1 MNAIDITTPLTRRK
15 VMSGAAAGAALFVMG
30 TWLPLSKARAQEGG
44 IPQGIFDPNVFLQI
58 APDNSITVLIK
69 HFEMGQGITTGLT
82 TLVAE
87 ELDADWSQ
95 MRFAFAPANA
105 ALYNNLA
112 FGPVQATGGTTSTI
126 EAWTQMRQVGAAARA
141 MFVAAAAKKWR
152 VDPASIMIEKG
163 ILRRGGREARFGDL
177 VAAAMK
183 EPVPETVTLKTPEKW
198 RLIGTRLPR
207 LDTPEKV
214 DGRAEFALDARR
226 PGMLTVAV
234 AHPPLFG
241 AVVASYDGERAMA
254 VPGVVDV
261 RQLPTGVAVY
271 ATNSWAA
278 IEGRKALAIEWDKK
292 RAETRS
298 TEKIFEEYR
307 AKLASPGLQASTR
320 GDVKTALAGADKVI
334 EAEFTFPY
342 LAHAPMEPLNCT
354 LEVSETGAELWS
366 GCQLQTIDQMV
377 LAHILDV
384 KPEQVKIN
392 TMLGGGSFGRRGNPS
407 ADWTTELGYAAK
419 AIGGKAPIHLLWTRE
434 DDIKGGFYR
443 PMVLHKVR
451 IGLSNDGS
459 ISGWD
464 HQLVSKPI
472 FPGTPFEASSVNKE
486 GLDATSVE
494 GIADTPYAIRD
505 MAVTQHNVDSAV
517 PVLWWRSIGHT
528 HTAYAMET
536 LIDELAKA
544 SSVDPL
550 AFRLRLLKDDTRNVA
565 VLQLAAKKAG
575 WGEALPAGRGRGV
588 AFHKSFGTRVAMVA
602 EVTAAANSF
611 KVDRIVAAVD
621 VGVAI
626 NPDIVT
632 AQIEGAIGFALSM
645 VLRNAITLRDGM
657 VEQSNFDDY
666 EPTRMREMPK
676 VEVHIVP
683 STEPPSGIG
692 EPGLPPVAPAV
703 GNALAAVTGQHRRSL
718 PLRPHSPDPRR

>member
-1 MNAIDITTPLTRRK
+1 MNAISIATPVTRRK
-15 VMSGAAAGAALFVMG
+15 VIGGAALFVIS
-30 TWLPLSKARAQEGG
+30 TWLPFMKAQAQESS
-44 IPQGIFDPNVFLQI
+44 IPQGNFDPNVFLQI
-58 APDNSITVLIK
+58 APNSEITVLIK
-69 HFEMGQGITTGLT
+69 NFEMGQGITTGLA

-95 MRFAFAPANA
+95 MRFAFAPANTD
-105 ALYNNLA
+105 LYKNLA
-112 FGPVQATGGTTSTI
+112 LGVQATGGTTSTI
-126 EAWTQMRQVGAAARA
+126 GAWTQMRQVGAAARA
-141 MFVAAAAKKWR
+141 MFVAAAAAKWK
-152 VDPASIMIEKG
+152 VDPASIRIEKG
-163 ILRRGGREARFGDL
+163 VLRQGWNEARFGDL

-183 EPVPETVTLKTPEKW
+183 QPLPKGVTLKTPEEW

-207 LDTPEKV
+207 LDTPGKIN
-214 DGRAEFALDARR
+214 GSAQFAIDARR
-226 PGMLTVAV
+226 PGMLTVTV

-241 AVVASYDGERAMA
+241 ATVASFDPAKA
-254 VPGVVDV
+254 LKVPGVVDV

-278 IEGRKALAIEWDKK
+278 IEGRKALAVEWDKTG
-292 RAETRS
+292 AETRS
-298 TEKIFEEYR
+298 TAQIFAEYR
-307 AKLASPGLQASTR
+307 AKLSKPGLPAASR
-320 GDVKTALAGADKVI
+320 GDAKAALARAAKTI

-354 LEVSETGAELWS
+354 LEIRDKGAELWS
-366 GCQLQTIDQMV
+366 GCQLQTIDQGV
-377 LAHILDV
+377 IAHLLGL

-392 TMLGGGSFGRRGNPS
+392 TLLGGGSFGRRGNPS

-419 AIGGKAPIHLLWTRE
+419 AINGKAPVHLLWTRE

-451 IGLSNDGS
+451 IGLTKDGA

-464 HQLVSKPI
+464 HRLVSKPI
-472 FPGTPFEASSVNKE
+472 FPGTPFEASSVNKQ
-486 GLDATSVE
+486 GLDSTSVE
-494 GIADTPYAIRD
+494 GVADTPYAIND
-505 MAVTQHNVDSAV
+505 LTVVQHNVDSAV
-517 PVLWWRSIGHT
+517 PVLWWRSIGNT
-528 HTAYAMET
+528 HTAFAMET
-536 LIDELAKA
+536 LIDEVAIA
-544 SSVDPL
+544 SGADPL
-550 AFRLRLLKDDTRNVA
+550 AFRLDLLKDDERNVA
-565 VLQLAAKKAG
+565 VLKLAAEKAE
-575 WGEALPAGRGRGV
+575 WGETLPKGRGRGV

-602 EVTAAANSF
+602 DVTATTKTI

-645 VLRNAITLRDGM
+645 VLRNAITLRDGV
-657 VEQSNFDDY
+657 VEQANFDDY

-683 STEPPSGIG
+683 STASPSGIG
-692 EPGLPPVAPAV
+692 EPGLPPVAPAI
-703 GNALAAVTGQHRRSL
+703 GNALAAATGKHLYSL
-718 PLRPHSPDPRR
+718 PLRVLNSV